1 MEETA
6 ENEAK
11 TIYAKNKLLCE
22 EMLKASSVNFTIL
35 RISVAYGNLLDTNHS
50 SGTVGFFIRKVAKGN
65 NITLYGDG
73 SLKQTFSYVADLV
86 NAILITIQLDEV
98 INECYNIGGGDNISL
113 LATAYIIVKKYKVGI
128 ESVDWPEEA
137 LKIESGDTILSDKK
151 IQKVIDYNY
160 QYSLHEWIKK

>member
-98 INECYNIGGGDNISL
+98 INECYNIGGEIILVYWL
-113 LATAYIIVKKYKVGI
+113 LH
-128 ESVDWPEEA
+128 
-137 LKIESGDTILSDKK
+137 IL
-151 IQKVIDYNY
+151 
-160 QYSLHEWIKK
+160 